1 MFAMFGL
8 VYACGGGGGGGVE
21 EPRRTWRQKIAKTQV
36 S

>member
-8 VYACGGGGGGGVE
+8 VYACGGGGGGVE